1 MRVLGS
7 DSGLTSTND
16 WIGDINESD
25 NRAELFVDVTQNE
38 FRAKTELFFLNDVTN
53 GLDPGYDGRQF
64 PHGNNT
70 VTIYSR
76 LVNDDNLSLIHI

>member
-16 WIGDINESD
+16 WIGDINESE

-38 FRAKTELFFLNDVTN
+38 FRAKTELF
-53 GLDPGYDGRQF
+53 
-64 PHGNNT
+64 
-70 VTIYSR
+70 
-76 LVNDDNLSLIHI
+76 